1 MARIAVTTLALLL
14 TLALV
19 PSAGAQR
26 TGTLTEADPGGGA
39 RWTAR
44 VLPGETRGET
54 CISLRRGD
62 TAKRRWCERLSGAR
76 VYQYNVFRETGA
88 TPRAARTVVAI
99 TFARSVVRARVQT
112 PEGAV
117 TYRRRAGEPRAL
129 LVVLAGLVDRPTLRA
144 EVEQGKRLKIVR
156 TAPPPGVEVPDPAG
170 AAAWRTVT
178 DPVAGGRTCVRWERI
193 PERFGPQ
200 PARLQGAPQC
210 GGTALPVPVATVEVV
225 EGRVVVLG
233 AAAEQVRSLT
243 LAVPGAP
250 ARTLAV
256 EARSRAF
263 LAVLP
268 AGTDATSLVLTAR
281 VSGGRTVPRPLD
293 PAKAAPA
300 NR

>member
-1 MARIAVTTLALLL
+1 MARTAALTLALLL

-19 PSAGAQR
+19 PSAWSQR
-26 TGTLTEADPGGGA
+26 TGSLTVADPDGGA

-44 VLPGETRGET
+44 VTAGDDRGEL
-54 CISLRRGD
+54 CIAVRRGD
-62 TAKRRWCERLSGAR
+62 DAKQRWCERLSGPR
-76 VYQYNVFRETGA
+76 VYQYNVFRQTGPS
-88 TPRAARTVVAI
+88 PRAARTVVAV
-99 TFARSVVRARVQT
+99 TFAPNVVRARVQT

-117 TYRRRAGEPRAL
+117 TYRRRAGRPQAL

-144 EVEQGKRLKIVR
+144 EVEQGRRLKIVR
-156 TAPPPGVEVPDPAG
+156 TAPPAGVEVPDPAG

-178 DPVAGGRTCVRWERI
+178 EPAAGGRTCVRWERVL
-193 PERFGPQ
+193 ERFGAQ

-210 GGTALPVPVATVEVV
+210 GGTALPVPVATVEAV

-233 AAAEQVRSLT
+233 VAGEQVRSLS

-268 AGTDATSLVLTAR
+268 KGTDAAGVQLTAR
-281 VSGGRTVPRPLD
+281 LAGGRTVARPLD
-293 PAKAAPA
+293 PAKAAA
-300 NR
+300 AR